1 MRNFDRESP
10 AMSALALTDA
20 TRSALGLLL
29 QKEQHRTGSREVAYE
44 TVAKKVGASSSW
56 LKKFLSGHSEVKE
69 PRITLFLSIR
79 DAYRDLCNRV
89 EQEHANELAKLA
101 ALRGQLNEVDHGFV
115 EMVAS
120 SKSTPEA

>member
-20 TRSALGLLL
+20 TRHALGHLL

-56 LKKFLSGHSEVKE
+56 LKKFLSNHQEVKE

-101 ALRGQLNEVDHGFV
+101 ALRGQLNEVDQGFV
-115 EMVAS
+115 EMVAGSNS
-120 SKSTPEA
+120 SSSG

>member
-20 TRSALGLLL
+20 TRHALGHLL
-29 QKEQHRTGSREVAYE
+29 QKEQHRTGSREIAYE
-44 TVAKKVGASSSW
+44 AVAKKVGASSSW
-56 LKKFLSGHSEVKE
+56 LKKFLSNHQEVKE

-120 SKSTPEA
+120 SSSPPKR

>member
-29 QKEQHRTGSREVAYE
+29 QKEQHRTGSREIAYE

-56 LKKFLSGHSEVKE
+56 LKKFLSNHQEVKE

-101 ALRGQLNEVDHGFV
+101 ALRGQLNEVDKGFV
-115 EMVAS
+115 EMVAGS
-120 SKSTPEA
+120 SSPPKT

>member
-10 AMSALALTDA
+10 AMSAIDLTDA
-20 TRSALGLLL
+20 TRHALGHLL
-29 QKEQHRTGSREVAYE
+29 QKEQHRIGSREIAYE

-56 LKKFLSGHSEVKE
+56 LKKFLSNHSEVKE

-101 ALRGQLNEVDHGFV
+101 ALRGQLNEVDQGFV
-115 EMVAS
+115 EMVAGS
-120 SKSTPEA
+120 RSPPRS

>member
-20 TRSALGLLL
+20 TRSALGHLL

-56 LKKFLSGHSEVKE
+56 LKKFLSNHQEVKE

-101 ALRGQLNEVDHGFV
+101 ALRGQLNDVDKGFV
-115 EMVAS
+115 ELVAGSNGS
-120 SKSTPEA
+120 SAG

>member
-29 QKEQHRTGSREVAYE
+29 QKEQHRTGSRELAYE

-56 LKKFLSGHSEVKE
+56 LKKFLSNHQEVKE

-101 ALRGQLNEVDHGFV
+101 ALRGQLNEVDQGFV
-115 EMVAS
+115 EMVAGS
-120 SKSTPEA
+120 SSPPKT

>member
-1 MRNFDRESP
+1 
-10 AMSALALTDA
+10 MSALALTDA

-29 QKEQHRTGSREVAYE
+29 QKEQHRTGSRELAYE

-56 LKKFLSGHSEVKE
+56 LKKFLSNHQEVKE

-101 ALRGQLNEVDHGFV
+101 ALRGQLNEVDQGFV
-115 EMVAS
+115 EMVAGS
-120 SKSTPEA
+120 SSPPKT